1 MTDTEWARDRRWLQV
16 AIGLSQQ
23 CLPSTAAFSVG
34 SVIGDAEGA
43 EIARGYSRE
52 TDPRV
57 HAEESA
63 LSKID
68 PDDPRLRQ
76 ATIYSSLE
84 PCSTRRSRPLSCT
97 DLILAAG
104 IRRVVFAW
112 REPTVFVDCQGAEK
126 LRAAGVTIVEIDDLV
141 ERVRKVNAHLLND
154 RTV

>member
-1 MTDTEWARDRRWLQV
+1 MIV
-16 AIGLSQQ
+16 
-23 CLPSTAAFSVG
+23 
-34 SVIGDAEGA
+34 DAEGA

>member
-34 SVIGDAEGA
+34 SVIVDAEGA

-126 LRAAGVTIVEIDDLV
+126 LRAAGVTIIEIDDLV